1 MFIGAALLLAA
12 ACNSGKQYTVKG
24 TITGDSESLV
34 NGKAYLFN
42 RDRENPVRDT
52 AEVIN
57 RILSGI
63 RLRSSTVCLNSRA
76 LWRHRSRTS

>member
-1 MFIGAALLLAA
+1 MRKFMFIGAALLLAA

-57 RILSGI
+57 GVFEFKGSLE
-63 RLRSSTVCLNSRA
+63 
-76 LWRHRSRTS
+76 TSEPYL